1 MGNRKWLGVV
11 LSIVLAILGTFVL
24 IRYVQSAEDR
34 ALAEQE
40 TVEVLV
46 VSDTIPEGAT
56 LEEVALNVSSKRIPV
71 GAQALGS
78 VSDLSEIQGEV
89 TAVDLVPGEQ
99 IVNSRFTTLAVLE
112 ASKEID
118 VPADLLQVT
127 VSLSPDRAVGGS
139 LEPGD
144 IVAYL
149 ASFDPFEISGAI
161 PEDPDE
167 EPIQIVVNQNQQTL
181 APAEKPKT
189 PNTTHIILH
198 KILVTNVQIETLPVP
213 EAETAAEEQ
222 GVELAPTGNLLI
234 TLAAEAPA
242 IEKIVFTAEFGKVW
256 LAREGEEAS
265 ELDTEIISRG
275 VIYR

>member
-11 LSIVLAILGTFVL
+11 LSIVLAVLGTFVL

-34 ALAEQE
+34 ALADQE

-56 LEEVALNVSSKRIPV
+56 LEEVALNVSTKRIPV
-71 GAQALGS
+71 AAQALGS
-78 VSDLSEIQGEV
+78 VSDLSQIQGEV

-99 IVNSRFTTLAVLE
+99 IVSSRFTTLAVLE
-112 ASKEID
+112 ASKEIE

-127 VSLSPDRAVGGS
+127 LSLSPERAVGGG

-144 IVAYL
+144 IVAYV
-149 ASFDPFEISGAI
+149 ASFDPFELSGAV
-161 PEDPDE
+161 PGEEDP
-167 EPIQIVVNQNQQTL
+167 QTVQVVVQNDQTPTDA
-181 APAEKPKT
+181 APPKT

-198 KILVTNVQIETLPVP
+198 KLLVTNVQIEKLPVP

-222 GVELAPTGNLLI
+222 GVELAPTGNLLV
-234 TLAAEAPA
+234 TLAADAPS
-242 IEKIVFTAEFGKVW
+242 IEKIIFTAEFGKTW
-256 LAREGEEAS
+256 LAREGEEAT
-265 ELDTEIISRG
+265 ELDTGIISRG
-275 VIYR
+275 SVYR

>member
-34 ALAEQE
+34 ALADQE

-56 LEEVALNVSSKRIPV
+56 LEEVALNVSTKRIPV
-71 GAQALGS
+71 SAQALGS
-78 VSDLSEIQGEV
+78 VSDLSQIEGEV
-89 TAVDLVPGEQ
+89 TSVNLVPGEQ

-112 ASKEID
+112 SSQEID
-118 VPADLLQVT
+118 VPDDLLEVT
-127 VSLSPDRAVGGS
+127 LSLSPERAVGGS

-144 IVAYL
+144 IVAYV
-149 ASFDPFEISGAI
+149 ASFEPFELSGAVASE
-161 PEDPDE
+161 EDNE
-167 EPIQIVVNQNQQTL
+167 TVQVVVDGQRL
-181 APAEKPKT
+181 ATEEKPKT
-189 PNTTHIILH
+189 PNVSHIILH
-198 KILVTNVQIETLPVP
+198 KLLVTSVQIEELPVP
-213 EAETAAEEQ
+213 EAETAAEER

-234 TLAAEAPA
+234 TLAADAPA
-242 IEKIVFTAEFGKVW
+242 IEKMVFTAEFGNVW

-265 ELDTEIISRG
+265 ELDTAIISRG
-275 VIYR
+275 VVYR